1 VGLFNLLNYLV
12 KTFIGDLFVYNNFI
26 TFYEKL
32 NTLNESNADIQQ
44 LVRFAGQE
52 LADRFL
58 KIKDRLLVKERDL
71 YY

>member
-1 VGLFNLLNYLV
+1 MYS
-12 KTFIGDLFVYNNFI
+12 NFI

-32 NTLNESNADIQQ
+32 NTLNESNADMQK

-58 KIKDRLLVKERDL
+58 KIKDRLPVKERDL